1 MIILSENYRKRI
13 KVLAGILSEIDYK
26 FSEEEKKN
34 AFIGF
39 ENRVKYNKDLM
50 VKAIKEGWEVGILFW
65 SKNEKY
71 EMRTYKARTICPVAL
86 GLSKKGNPVLR
97 AFHKVG
103 QSESAGLRQK
113 AVGAKTWRS
122 AEAKDEW
129 RLFKTANISRMWLT
143 GRFFQVNELKDS
155 KTGAGF
161 SSGKD
166 KGMTQVEIQYDSSK
180 AKKFQDQYNKKAAQ
194 PVEVVPINPSAG
206 KVAMEPQIPKGAQ
219 KPLQP
224 KKPLKTGEA
233 PATVGQQTPPESG
246 QQ

>member
-1 MIILSENYRKRI
+1 MILISEKYKQRLRE
-13 KVLAGILSEIDYK
+13 LAGIISEVDYK
-26 FSEEEKKN
+26 FSEEDKKN

-39 ENRVKYNKDLM
+39 ENRVKYNKDMM

-65 SKNEKY
+65 SKNDKY
-71 EMRTYKARTICPVAL
+71 QMRTYKARTICPVAL

-113 AVGAKTWRS
+113 AAGAKTWRS

-143 GRFFQVNELKDS
+143 GRFFQVNELRDS

-161 SSGKD
+161 SSGND
-166 KGMTQVEIQYDSSK
+166 KSMTQVEIQYNSSE
-180 AKKFQDQYNKKAAQ
+180 AKKFQDQYNKAAKQ
-194 PVEVVPINPSAG
+194 PIEILPVNPPEG
-206 KVAMEPQIPKGAQ
+206 KVAMEPQ
-219 KPLQP
+219 KPVASI
-224 KKPLKTGEA
+224 KPIKTGEA
-233 PATVGQQTPPESG
+233 PATIGQQTPPESG

>member
-1 MIILSENYRKRI
+1 MIMLSENYRNRL
-13 KVLAGILSEIDYK
+13 KVLAGILSEVDYK

-65 SKNEKY
+65 SKNDKY
-71 EMRTYKARTICPVAL
+71 QMRTYKARTICPVAL

-113 AVGAKTWRS
+113 AAGAKTWRS

-143 GRFFQVNELKDS
+143 GRFFQVGELRDS

-161 SSGKD
+161 SSGND
-166 KGMTQVEIQYDSSK
+166 KGMTQVEIQYNSSQ
-180 AKKFQDQYNKKAAQ
+180 AKKFQDQYNKAAKQ
-194 PVEVVPINPSAG
+194 PVEVVPVNPPAG
-206 KVAMEPQIPKGAQ
+206 KVVMEPQ
-219 KPLQP
+219 KPIAP
-224 KKPLKTGEA
+224 KKPIKTGEA
-233 PATVGQQTPPESG
+233 PAIGDQQTPPEKS

>member
-1 MIILSENYRKRI
+1 MIILSENYRNRL
-13 KVLAGILSEIDYK
+13 KVLAGILSEVDYK

-103 QSESAGLRQK
+103 QSESAGLKQRAAGEK
-113 AVGAKTWRS
+113 NWRS
-122 AEAKDEW
+122 AEAKMSGD
-129 RLFKTANISRMWLT
+129 FSRPQT
-143 GRFFQVNELKDS
+143 FQGCGLREDS
-155 KTGAGF
+155 F
-161 SSGKD
+161 RSMNSRIQRPVQD
-166 KGMTQVEIQYDSSK
+166 FPQGMTR
-180 AKKFQDQYNKKAAQ
+180 
-194 PVEVVPINPSAG
+194 G
-206 KVAMEPQIPKGAQ
+206 
-219 KPLQP
+219 
-224 KKPLKTGEA
+224 
-233 PATVGQQTPPESG
+233 
-246 QQ
+246 

>member
-1 MIILSENYRKRI
+1 MILLSEKYRQRLKE
-13 KVLAGILSEIDYK
+13 LAGIISEVDYK

-39 ENRVKYNKDLM
+39 ENRVKYNKDMM

-65 SKNEKY
+65 SKNDKY
-71 EMRTYKARTICPVAL
+71 QMRTYKARTICPVAL

-113 AVGAKTWRS
+113 ATGAKTWRS

-143 GRFFQVNELKDS
+143 GRFFQVNELRDS

-161 SSGKD
+161 SSGND
-166 KGMTQVEIQYDSSK
+166 KSMSTVPEIQYNSSE
-180 AKKFQDQYNKKAAQ
+180 AKKFQDQYNKAAKQ
-194 PVEVVPINPSAG
+194 PAEIVPINPSAG
-206 KVAMEPQIPKGAQ
+206 KVATEPQ
-219 KPLQP
+219 KPVAP
-224 KKPLKTGEA
+224 IKPIKTREA

-246 QQ
+246 QK

>member
-1 MIILSENYRKRI
+1 MIVLSENYRNRLKA
-13 KVLAGILSEIDYK
+13 LAGILSEVEYK

-50 VKAIKEGWEVGILFW
+50 VKAIREGWEVGILFW
-65 SKNEKY
+65 SRNEKY

-113 AVGAKTWRS
+113 AIGEKNWRS

-143 GRFFQVNELKDS
+143 GR
-155 KTGAGF
+155 
-161 SSGKD
+161 
-166 KGMTQVEIQYDSSK
+166 
-180 AKKFQDQYNKKAAQ
+180 
-194 PVEVVPINPSAG
+194 
-206 KVAMEPQIPKGAQ
+206 
-219 KPLQP
+219 
-224 KKPLKTGEA
+224 
-233 PATVGQQTPPESG
+233 
-246 QQ
+246 

>member
-1 MIILSENYRKRI
+1 MMVLSENYRNRL
-13 KVLAGILSEIDYK
+13 KVLAGILSEVDYK
-26 FSEEEKKN
+26 FSEEEKEN

-50 VKAIKEGWEVGILFW
+50 VRAIKEGWEVGMLFW
-65 SKNEKY
+65 SKNDKY
-71 EMRTYKARTICPVAL
+71 QMRTYKARTICPVAL
-86 GLSKKGNPVLR
+86 GLSKKGNPVVR

-113 AVGAKTWRS
+113 AAGAKTWRS

-155 KTGAGF
+155 KPGAGF
-161 SSGKD
+161 SSGND
-166 KGMTQVEIQYDSSK
+166 KGMSTAPEIQYNSSE

-194 PVEVVPINPSAG
+194 PVEVVPVNPPAG
-206 KVAMEPQIPKGAQ
+206 EVAAEPQVPNTTT
-219 KPLQP
+219 KPIRP
-224 KKPLKTGEA
+224 IKPLKTGGDAGEPNNIA
-233 PATVGQQTPPESG
+233 KNI
-246 QQ
+246 